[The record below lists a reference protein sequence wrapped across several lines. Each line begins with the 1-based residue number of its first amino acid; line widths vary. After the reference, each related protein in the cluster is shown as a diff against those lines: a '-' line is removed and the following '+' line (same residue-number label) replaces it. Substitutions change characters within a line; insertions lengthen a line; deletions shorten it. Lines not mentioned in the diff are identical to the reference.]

1 MDVRFVKKLYADLH
15 CKHIEEKDRDKDSPS
30 TLQKKANATPE
41 LEEQGKK
48 QFTLMSKGARD
59 GRTFGTM
66 ITDDVQYTMHTIL
79 SYGRWADPVLIDFVE
94 YVTELVGGA
103 VEDIKKNKE
112 EVKVN
117 TERTK
122 DKQRKMNDKI
132 DDDKK
137 NGENATN
144 TSNPS
149 SSSSCRGCEEKAQ
162 RIREFEHTMKMMSST
177 MTMAQFQI
185 ITAEKLLTEGLRK
198 QLALEKK

>member
-1 MDVRFVKKLYADLH
+1 
-15 CKHIEEKDRDKDSPS
+15 
-30 TLQKKANATPE
+30 
-41 LEEQGKK
+41 
-48 QFTLMSKGARD
+48 
-59 GRTFGTM
+59 M

-122 DKQRKMNDKI
+122 DKKRKMNDKI

-137 NGENATN
+137 NGENASN